1 MNPDTLSKIHDLLS
15 KNVSQPDIAKATGTP
30 VERIAVIALEGRTAI
45 LQNNLSG
52 MRNWQ
57 TLTANEMLKFHDRII
72 TIESR
77 RPALLPRITYILAI
91 IACLTIT
98 AAGIV
103 VMWPEIVLHL
113 SQHPPVSN

>member
-1 MNPDTLSKIHDLLS
+1 MTPDTLSKIHDLLS
-15 KNVSQPDIAKATGTP
+15 KGVSQPDIAKATGTP
-30 VERIAVIALEGRTAI
+30 ADRIAVIALEKKVYLLEQYRAGTT
-45 LQNNLSG
+45 
-52 MRNWQ
+52 NWERVTDRQ
-57 TLTANEMLKFHDRII
+57 ISAVHERLKD
-72 TIESR
+72 IERS
-77 RPALLPRITYILAI
+77 RPALLHRITYILAI